1 MATHLTLHIVVVGFL
16 VTLSLQRNTPL
27 ELCIQANILLS
38 RGHGEINEKFAY
50 TFMERSLE
58 YKATLLQT

>member
-50 TFMERSLE
+50 TFMERI
-58 YKATLLQT
+58 A